1 MDEPIWISEPL
12 ALAIHAR
19 QLAEHGGIDGV
30 RDEGLLQSALA
41 SPRNVFAYTKDACD
55 VATLSAAYASA
66 ITRNHPFLDGNKRT
80 AAVVFETFLELN
92 GWMLSASDA
101 ELYPVMLQL
110 AEGSLSQE
118 ELAEWLRERLEREA
132 TS

>member
-1 MDEPIWISEPL
+1 MDEPLWISETL

-30 RDEGLLQSALA
+30 RDPGLLSSALA
-41 SPRNVFAYTKDACD
+41 RPQHVFAYTKDTCD
-55 VATLSAAYASA
+55 LATLAAAYAFGIS
-66 ITRNHPFLDGNKRT
+66 RNHPFLDGNKRT

-92 GWMLSASDA
+92 GHLLVATEE

-110 AEGSLSQE
+110 AEDSLSEE
-118 ELAEWLRERLEREA
+118 ELAEWIRLRLAADRG
-132 TS
+132 S